1 MNNMEDEEVK
11 NSPVTTGVFPKF
23 VNSFRM
29 IVSFNASSFFKK
41 VRYLIFFCGVCGS
54 LCRYSL
60 IIRYNK
66 GTLYL
71 CEED

>member
-1 MNNMEDEEVK
+1 MNNMKDEEVK

-41 VRYLIFFCGVCGS
+41 KL
-54 LCRYSL
+54 
-60 IIRYNK
+60 
-66 GTLYL
+66 GTLFFVLVSAAVYV
-71 CEED
+71 DIR